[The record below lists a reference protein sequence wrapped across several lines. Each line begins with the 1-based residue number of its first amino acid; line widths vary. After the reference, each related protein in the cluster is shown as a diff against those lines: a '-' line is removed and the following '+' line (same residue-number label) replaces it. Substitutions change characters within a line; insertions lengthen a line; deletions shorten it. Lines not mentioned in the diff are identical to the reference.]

1 MSFSTT
7 PTYAELATAVA
18 DWMRRTDLTSY
29 VNDIILMG
37 DRRISREVKA
47 KQMEQ
52 RVSTTPTTKYV
63 SLPSDFLHMRAVRVQ
78 GDTKG
83 WRDYITPDQYF
94 QRYASSEESADKTYT
109 IFGDELIFPKTPA
122 GDVELWYYKQLPIL
136 SGTSNTLFTA
146 NPDLYLFASLSEAS
160 AFIKNDQRIPLWEA
174 KYQVIKNQ
182 VNGVHAMGRFPV
194 GAAAK
199 LG

>member
-7 PTYAELATAVA
+7 PTYSELKTAVA
-18 DWMRRTDLTSY
+18 SWMRRTDLSDY
-29 VNDIILMG
+29 LDDIILMG

-63 SLPSDFLHMRAVRVQ
+63 SLPSDFLSMRAVRVQ
-78 GDTKG
+78 GDVKG
-83 WRDYITPDQYF
+83 WMDYISPDQYF
-94 QRYASSEESADKTYT
+94 QRYASSEENADKTYT

-136 SGTSNTLFTA
+136 SGTSNTLFTL
-146 NPDLYLFASLSEAS
+146 NPDLYLFAALSETV
-160 AFIKNDQRIPLWEA
+160 AFLKDDKRVMVWEA
-174 KYQVIKNQ
+174 KYQSAKNQ